1 MNKNNRFLVV
11 VGLCTLPAF
20 FTQAPRLFFGAKSP
34 AGLTSKT
41 KIKTINAVGKNNL
54 GLMYVVE
61 KIIAKPKII
70 APATAPNK
78 LSSPPITAAIKPRT
92 SNKSI
97 AFGYKK

>member
-1 MNKNNRFLVV
+1 
-11 VGLCTLPAF
+11 
-20 FTQAPRLFFGAKSP
+20 
-34 AGLTSKT
+34 
-41 KIKTINAVGKNNL
+41 
-54 GLMYVVE
+54 MYVVE